1 MLSAGVIFFLAALQG
16 VTELFPVSSLGHAV
30 VVPPLI
36 GLNFRETSPA
46 FVPVLAV
53 LHLGTAAALLFLY
66 RRDWVRIIR
75 GFFGAAVHG
84 RIDGPDQRMAIMLI
98 VGTVPTGVIGF
109 LLQDPLKSLF
119 GDPRAASIFL
129 IVNGGILFA
138 AEMFRR
144 RDERRRA
151 VAGAPV
157 LAHEEDDPE
166 YQRVEGLSLR
176 TTVIVGVCQAGALLP
191 GISRSGITMAA
202 GLVAGLR
209 HEEAARFSFLLA
221 TPIILAA
228 GLLELPTLVQ
238 THRRWWL
245 RSARRSSRAW
255 WHTAARDSCSAIS
268 VSDASTP
275 SRITVPLSGPRAS
288 SSSTDGREMMV
299 HLPRFAPNARPH
311 SPGDL
316 SDAW

>member
-1 MLSAGVIFFLAALQG
+1 MLSAGLIFFLAALQG

-36 GLNFRETSPA
+36 GLNFQESSPA

-66 RRDWVRIIR
+66 RRDWGRIVV
-75 GFFGAAVHG
+75 GFFRAAVQG
-84 RIDGPDQRMAIMLI
+84 RIDGPDQRLAIMLI
-98 VGTVPTGVIGF
+98 IGSVPAGIVGF

-119 GDPRAASIFL
+119 ANPRLAAAFL
-129 IVNGGILFA
+129 IVNGGILLT
-138 AEMFRR
+138 AELFRR

-151 VAGAPV
+151 VGDAPV
-157 LAHEEDDPE
+157 LAHEEDDPAYE
-166 YQRVEGLSLR
+166 QIEGLSLR
-176 TTVIVGVCQAGALLP
+176 TTVIVGFFQAGALIP

-228 GLLELPTLVQ
+228 GLFELPDLGSDAPTLLVAVGAAALAGVVAYASA
-238 THRRWWL
+238 RFLLRYL
-245 RSARRSSRAW
+245 RSGRLDPFAYYC
-255 WHTAARDSCSAIS
+255 AALGVAGLVFI
-268 VSDASTP
+268 
-275 SRITVPLSGPRAS
+275 
-288 SSSTDGREMMV
+288 
-299 HLPRFAPNARPH
+299 H
-311 SPGDL
+311 
-316 SDAW
+316 

>member
-1 MLSAGVIFFLAALQG
+1 MLSAGLIFFLAALQG

-36 GLNFRETSPA
+36 GLNFQESSPA

-66 RRDWVRIIR
+66 RRDWARIVV
-75 GFFGAAVHG
+75 GFFRAAVHG
-84 RIDGPDQRMAIMLI
+84 RIDGPDQRLAIMLI
-98 VGTVPTGVIGF
+98 IGSVPAGIVGF

-119 GDPRAASIFL
+119 ANPRLAAAFL
-129 IVNGGILFA
+129 IVNSGILLT
-138 AEMFRR
+138 AELFRR

-151 VAGAPV
+151 VGDATA
-157 LAHEEDDPE
+157 LAHEADDPAYE
-166 YQRVEGLSLR
+166 RIEGLSLR
-176 TTVIVGVCQAGALLP
+176 TTVIVGFFQAGALIP

-228 GLLELPTLVQ
+228 GLFELPDLGSDAPTLLVAIGAAALAGLVAYASA
-238 THRRWWL
+238 RFLLRYL
-245 RSARRSSRAW
+245 RSGRLDPFAYYC
-255 WHTAARDSCSAIS
+255 AALGVAGLVFI
-268 VSDASTP
+268 
-275 SRITVPLSGPRAS
+275 
-288 SSSTDGREMMV
+288 
-299 HLPRFAPNARPH
+299 H
-311 SPGDL
+311 
-316 SDAW
+316 

>member
-1 MLSAGVIFFLAALQG
+1 MLSALQG

-36 GLNFRETSPA
+36 GLNFQESSPA

-53 LHLGTAAALLFLY
+53 LHLGTAGALLFLY
-66 RRDWVRIIR
+66 RRDWVRIVV
-75 GFFGAAVHG
+75 GFFRAAVQG
-84 RIDGPDQRMAIMLI
+84 RIDGPDQRLAIMLI
-98 VGTVPTGVIGF
+98 VGSVPAGIVGF

-119 GDPRAASIFL
+119 ADPRAASAFL

-157 LAHEEDDPE
+157 LAHEEDDPAYE
-166 YQRVEGLSLR
+166 RIEGLSLR
-176 TTVIVGVCQAGALLP
+176 TTVIVGFFQAGALLP

-228 GLLELPTLVQ
+228 GLFELPDLGSDAPTLLVAIAAAALAGLVAYASA
-238 THRRWWL
+238 RFLLRYL
-245 RSARRSSRAW
+245 RSGRLDPFAYYC
-255 WHTAARDSCSAIS
+255 AALGVAGLVFIR
-268 VSDASTP
+268 
-275 SRITVPLSGPRAS
+275 
-288 SSSTDGREMMV
+288 
-299 HLPRFAPNARPH
+299 
-311 SPGDL
+311 
-316 SDAW
+316 

>member
-1 MLSAGVIFFLAALQG
+1 MLSAGLIFFLAALQG

-36 GLNFRETSPA
+36 GLNFQESSPA

-53 LHLGTAAALLFLY
+53 LHLGTGAALLFLY
-66 RRDWVRIIR
+66 RRDWSRIVV
-75 GFFGAAVHG
+75 GFFRAALQG
-84 RIDGPDQRMAIMLI
+84 RIDGPDQRLAIMLI
-98 VGTVPTGVIGF
+98 IGSVPAGIVGF

-119 GDPRAASIFL
+119 ANPRLAAGFL
-129 IVNGGILFA
+129 IVNGGILLT

-151 VAGAPV
+151 VGDAPA
-157 LAHEEDDPE
+157 LGHQEDDPAYE
-166 YQRVEGLSLR
+166 RIEGLSLR
-176 TTVIVGVCQAGALLP
+176 TTVIVGFFQAGALIP

-228 GLLELPTLVQ
+228 GLFELPDLGSDAPTLLVAIGAAALAGVVAYASA
-238 THRRWWL
+238 RFLLRYL
-245 RSARRSSRAW
+245 RSGRLDPFAYYC
-255 WHTAARDSCSAIS
+255 AALGVAGLIF
-268 VSDASTP
+268 
-275 SRITVPLSGPRAS
+275 I
-288 SSSTDGREMMV
+288 
-299 HLPRFAPNARPH
+299 H
-311 SPGDL
+311 
-316 SDAW
+316 

>member
-1 MLSAGVIFFLAALQG
+1 MLSAGLIFFLAALQG

-36 GLNFRETSPA
+36 GLNFQESSPA

-66 RRDWVRIIR
+66 RRDWARIVVGFVR
-75 GFFGAAVHG
+75 AALQG
-84 RIDGPDQRMAIMLI
+84 RIDGPDQRLAIMLI
-98 VGTVPTGVIGF
+98 VGSVPAGIVGF

-119 GDPRAASIFL
+119 ANPRLAAAFL
-129 IVNGGILFA
+129 IVNGGILLT

-151 VAGAPV
+151 VSDAPV
-157 LAHEEDDPE
+157 LAHQEDDPAYE
-166 YQRVEGLSLR
+166 RIEGLSLR
-176 TTVIVGVCQAGALLP
+176 TTVIVGFFQAGALIP

-228 GLLELPTLVQ
+228 GLFELPDLGSDAPTLLVAIGAAALAGVVAYASA
-238 THRRWWL
+238 RFLLRYL
-245 RSARRSSRAW
+245 RSGRLDPFAYYC
-255 WHTAARDSCSAIS
+255 AALGVAGLIF
-268 VSDASTP
+268 
-275 SRITVPLSGPRAS
+275 I
-288 SSSTDGREMMV
+288 
-299 HLPRFAPNARPH
+299 H
-311 SPGDL
+311 
-316 SDAW
+316 